1 MDRQSLVISSVAT
14 VVILAI
20 AWAPTPSLA
29 QREVYLGIHTTG
41 AQRIQLLVEEFAC
54 ETGPLSVRMLAHQAA
69 EILRNDLDTSGL
81 VETTGASVVRQDL
94 GLELLR
100 PTDMKNRFDAST
112 EGQLTLEGND
122 IVIEARLYDVPT
134 EKLVASFR
142 RRAAQPAFRSTVHQ
156 MADHFLHTLT
166 GETGIAETK
175 IAVVREVGE
184 RMDIC
189 AMDYDGHNLV
199 PLVQNG
205 EINLLPAWAPGGD
218 EIAYTSYIGGE
229 PALYLLNLDTGV
241 RKRFATPG
249 GLNTSAAWSPDGER
263 LAFAATRGK
272 DPEIFMI
279 RKNGSALDQITFH
292 PAIDCSPTWSPN
304 GHEIAFTSDRSGTP
318 QIYVMSAD
326 GTNVRRLTY
335 EGNYSDSPA
344 WSPSGDRIAFTSR
357 IGGTFRICVIAAQG
371 GPVYPLTSG
380 PGDHENPAWAPDGRH
395 IAYVSNEGGTS
406 AVYVVNAD
414 GTNTRKI
421 SSSPDKLFAPSWSPP
436 LSSRLVAKLS
446 EG

>member
-1 MDRQSLVISSVAT
+1 MTGTPRAIFLLLAAFLAAAGTAT
-14 VVILAI
+14 
-20 AWAPTPSLA
+20 PGFA
-29 QREVYLGIHTTG
+29 QREIYLGIHTTG
-41 AQRIQLLVEEFAC
+41 AQRIQLLVDEFTC
-54 ETGPLSVRMLAHQAA
+54 ETGPLSVRVLAHQAS

-81 VETTGASVVRQDL
+81 IQTTGGSTLRQEL
-94 GLELLR
+94 GLQTLTPGDL
-100 PTDMKNRFDAST
+100 KKRFDAST
-112 EGQLTLEGND
+112 QGQMTVEGSD

-142 RRAAQPAFRSTVHQ
+142 RRASESTVRSTVHQ
-156 MADHFLHTLT
+156 MADHFLRTLT

-175 IAVVREVGE
+175 IAVVREIGG

-189 AMDYDGHNLV
+189 AMDYDGHNLA
-199 PLVQNG
+199 PLVENG
-205 EINLLPAWAPGGD
+205 DINLLPAWSPLGG
-218 EIAYTSYIGGE
+218 EIAYTSYVGGE
-229 PALYLLNLDTGV
+229 PAIYLLNLETGV
-241 RKRFATPG
+241 RKRLATPG
-249 GLNTSAAWSPDGER
+249 GLNTSAAWSPDGKS

-272 DPEIFMI
+272 DPEIFVI
-279 RKNGSALDQITFH
+279 RRDGTALDQITFH

-357 IGGTFRICVIAAQG
+357 VGGKFRICVIAAQG
-371 GPVYPLTSG
+371 GPVYPLTDG

-395 IAYVSNEGGTS
+395 VAYVSNEGGMS

-414 GTNTRKI
+414 GTNRRRI
-421 SSSPDKLFAPSWSPP
+421 SSTPHRLLSPSWSPP
-436 LSSRLVAKLS
+436 LPPQLVARLS